1 MTGQD
6 QEETRAQTIVNSAE
20 RSALQSGPATA
31 FLLDASPSHLLHR
44 AQQAAADLHVAALGA
59 NGLTQRQFAV
69 LAVLAAQDGV
79 SQSELVVRTGI
90 DRSTLAEMV
99 ARMEAKG
106 LTQRTKSVTDSRA
119 NSVTLTATGRAIY
132 EEAMPKLAEV
142 DAAVLARLPVNKRA
156 GFVNSLGPAS
166 RRSRECQVRRQKEE
180 RQKEEKEEG
189 KEGQV
194 SAILGP
200 SPPRPYGLALITRAY
215 VRHSFRV
222 YPSHPQKSRHRPVA
236 TAVCQNRSRR
246 L

>member
-6 QEETRAQTIVNSAE
+6 QEETPVQPAVDVGQPPALPSASATI
-20 RSALQSGPATA
+20 
-31 FLLDASPSHLLHR
+31 FLLDASPTHLLHR

-79 SQSELVVRTGI
+79 SQSDLVVRTGI

-119 NSVTLTATGRAIY
+119 NSVTLTATGRAMF

-142 DAAVLARLPVNKRA
+142 DAAVLARLPINKRA
-156 GFVNSLGPAS
+156 GFVELLT
-166 RRSRECQVRRQKEE
+166 R
-180 RQKEEKEEG
+180 
-189 KEGQV
+189 
-194 SAILGP
+194 
-200 SPPRPYGLALITRAY
+200 LALPLA
-215 VRHSFRV
+215 
-222 YPSHPQKSRHRPVA
+222 
-236 TAVCQNRSRR
+236 AVDEAKPGVKKKKDKKKKKKKEKKAK
-246 L
+246 

>member
-6 QEETRAQTIVNSAE
+6 QEETPVQPTVEAGAPPALPSASATI
-20 RSALQSGPATA
+20 
-31 FLLDASPSHLLHR
+31 FLLDASPGHLLHR

-79 SQSELVVRTGI
+79 SQSDLVVRTGI

-119 NSVTLTATGRAIY
+119 NSVTLTATGRAMY

-156 GFVNSLGPAS
+156 GFVDLLT
-166 RRSRECQVRRQKEE
+166 R
-180 RQKEEKEEG
+180 
-189 KEGQV
+189 
-194 SAILGP
+194 
-200 SPPRPYGLALITRAY
+200 LAL
-215 VRHSFRV
+215 
-222 YPSHPQKSRHRPVA
+222 PL
-236 TAVCQNRSRR
+236 TAVDEAKAGVKKKKDKKKKKKKEKKAK
-246 L
+246 

>member
-1 MTGQD
+1 
-6 QEETRAQTIVNSAE
+6 
-20 RSALQSGPATA
+20 
-31 FLLDASPSHLLHR
+31 LHR

-156 GFVNSLGPAS
+156 GFVDLLT
-166 RRSRECQVRRQKEE
+166 R
-180 RQKEEKEEG
+180 
-189 KEGQV
+189 
-194 SAILGP
+194 
-200 SPPRPYGLALITRAY
+200 LALPLAA
-215 VRHSFRV
+215 VENA
-222 YPSHPQKSRHRPVA
+222 KSDA
-236 TAVCQNRSRR
+236 KKKKDKKKKKKKEKKAK
-246 L
+246 

>member
-156 GFVNSLGPAS
+156 GFVDLLT
-166 RRSRECQVRRQKEE
+166 R
-180 RQKEEKEEG
+180 
-189 KEGQV
+189 
-194 SAILGP
+194 
-200 SPPRPYGLALITRAY
+200 LALPLAA
-215 VRHSFRV
+215 VENA
-222 YPSHPQKSRHRPVA
+222 KSDA
-236 TAVCQNRSRR
+236 KKKKDKKKKKKKEKKAK
-246 L
+246 

>member
-6 QEETRAQTIVNSAE
+6 QEETRAQTTVNSAE

-156 GFVNSLGPAS
+156 GFVDLLT
-166 RRSRECQVRRQKEE
+166 R
-180 RQKEEKEEG
+180 
-189 KEGQV
+189 
-194 SAILGP
+194 
-200 SPPRPYGLALITRAY
+200 LALPLAA
-215 VRHSFRV
+215 VENA
-222 YPSHPQKSRHRPVA
+222 KSDA
-236 TAVCQNRSRR
+236 KKKKDKKKKKKKEKKAK
-246 L
+246 